1 MNICVFCAAS
11 DVDPIYT
18 EPARTVARLISRN
31 GHTLVWGGSD
41 RGLMKVIADEAQAH
55 GGRVVGI
62 SMESLKHTARERADI
77 MMIAKDLA
85 ERKALM
91 LEHADAIITLVGGSG
106 TLDEMTELFELKRH
120 GVHDK
125 PMVILNTAGFYNGL
139 REQWNHMQRE
149 GFLNRLRMPLDE
161 LIQFV
166 DTPEAAMEYITSS
179 EGTEQLPILSP
190 AFAVSPEAV

>member
-11 DVDPIYT
+11 DVDSVYV
-18 EPARTVARLISRN
+18 EAARHLAQLIGRN
-31 GHTLVWGGSD
+31 GYTLVWGGSD
-41 RGLMKVIADEAQAH
+41 RGLMKVIADAAQAE
-55 GGRVVGI
+55 GGKIIGI
-62 SMESLKHTARERADI
+62 SMESLKQTARENADV

-91 LEHADAIITLVGGSG
+91 LEHSDAIVTLVGGSG

-139 REQWNHMQRE
+139 REQWSHMQRE
-149 GFLNRLRMPLDE
+149 GFLSRLRMPLDE

-166 DTPEAAMEYITSS
+166 DTPEEVMEYVTTAGS
-179 EGTEQLPILSP
+179 ERPVSVLAS
-190 AFAVSPEAV
+190 AWVASPEAV

>member
-1 MNICVFCAAS
+1 MNVCVFCAAS
-11 DVDPIYT
+11 DVDPVYV
-18 EPARTVARLISRN
+18 EPARQVAQMIARN

-41 RGLMKVIADEAQAH
+41 RGLMKVVADAAQAA
-55 GGRVVGI
+55 GGRIVGI
-62 SMESLKHTARERADI
+62 SMESLKQTARENADV
-77 MMIAKDLA
+77 MTIAKDLA

-91 LEHADAIITLVGGSG
+91 LEYSDAIVTLVGGSG

-139 REQWNHMQRE
+139 REQWDHMQRE
-149 GFLNRLRMPLDE
+149 GFLDRLRMPLDE

-166 DTPEAAMEYITSS
+166 DTPEEAMRYISAAGS
-179 EGTEQLPILSP
+179 ERPVSVLAS
-190 AFAVSPEAV
+190 AWAVSPEAA